1 MSISTQ
7 TQAVLLLTTY
17 FGKPMKDE
25 PKPLSPTEWGRF
37 AQWLKDHEVFPDAL
51 LRQDPAGV
59 LADWV
64 DRTVTPERIRHLL
77 ARAGALGLAAE
88 KWERA
93 GLWVLTRA
101 DPVYPAR
108 LKKRLKTAS
117 PPVLFG
123 CGRRNLLNQGGI
135 AVVGSRYPSEQDL
148 AFTRHMGG
156 EAALQGL
163 SVVSGGARGVDEAA
177 MSGALEREGTAVG
190 VLSNSLLRAAT
201 SAKYRKALMAG
212 DIALVSP
219 FNPEAGFDVGNAMAR
234 NRYIYC
240 LADAAIVIAAGKERG
255 GTWSGATENLKK
267 GWVPLWVKSH
277 QDPASGNSELVKRGA
292 QWLPDGEI
300 QLSALFAP
308 DLAKPMDRSGPRLF
322 DGPTP
327 QSSASDGSVE
337 YRPGSGSADL
347 PAAGKEV
354 PDSRRGYDHFLHQLE
369 LLTARAPATPEQL
382 LKSID
387 VSRTQLNDWLGRA
400 VGEGYA
406 GKLSKPL
413 RYQWKPQQP
422 RQSSLFDDTQ
432 PASEEHNGTGQ

>member
-1 MSISTQ
+1 MSISNQ

-17 FGKPMKDE
+17 FGKPTKNE

-37 AQWLKDHEVFPDAL
+37 AQWLKDHEVLPDAFL
-51 LRQDPAGV
+51 QQDPAGV
-59 LADWV
+59 LAGWV
-64 DRTVTPERIRHLL
+64 DRTVTPGRIQHLL

-135 AVVGSRYPSEQDL
+135 AIVGSRYPNEQNL
-148 AFTRHMGG
+148 AFTKHLGS

-177 MSGALEREGTAVG
+177 MSGALEREGTVVG

-212 DIALVSP
+212 DLALVSP

-240 LADAAIVIAAGKERG
+240 LADTAIVIAASKEKG
-255 GTWSGATENLKK
+255 GTWNGATENLKK

-292 QWLPDGEI
+292 QWLPDGEL

-308 DLAKPMDRSGPRLF
+308 DLVEPADRPAGRPVDVL
-322 DGPTP
+322 TQ

-337 YRPGSGSADL
+337 YRPGLGSADL
-347 PAAGKEV
+347 SAAGKEG
-354 PDSRRGYDHFLHQLE
+354 PDSRHGYDLFLRRLE
-369 LLTARAPATPEQL
+369 LLTARAPVTPEQL
-382 LKSID
+382 LKSVD
-387 VSRTQLNDWLGRA
+387 VSRSQLSDWLGRA
-400 VGEGYA
+400 AGEGHA
-406 GKLSKPL
+406 RKLSKPL
-413 RYQWKPQQP
+413 RYQWKPQQS

-432 PASEEHNGTGQ
+432 PASGKHNGTGQ

>member
-1 MSISTQ
+1 MSISNQ

-17 FGKPMKDE
+17 LGKPTEGE

-51 LRQDPAGV
+51 LEQDPAGV

-101 DPVYPAR
+101 GPVYPAR
-108 LKKRLKTAS
+108 LKKRLKTNS

-123 CGRRNLLNQGGI
+123 CGRRSLLNQGGI
-135 AVVGSRYPSEQDL
+135 AVVGSRYPSKQDL
-148 AFTRHMGG
+148 AFTTHLGG

-177 MSGALEREGTAVG
+177 ISGALEREGTAVG

-212 DIALVSP
+212 DLALVSP

-240 LADAAIVIAAGKERG
+240 LADAAIVIAAGKGKG
-255 GTWSGATENLKK
+255 GTWNGATENLRK

-292 QWLPDGEI
+292 QWLPDGEL
-300 QLSALFAP
+300 QLTALSARDLETAQWNTDRDQEAP
-308 DLAKPMDRSGPRLF
+308 ICPLQARKCRTAGAAMTTFFINWSFSPPRHLPHRSNCSSPSMSTDRNSMTGWGERSAKDTPRS
-322 DGPTP
+322 
-327 QSSASDGSVE
+327 
-337 YRPGSGSADL
+337 
-347 PAAGKEV
+347 
-354 PDSRRGYDHFLHQLE
+354 
-369 LLTARAPATPEQL
+369 
-382 LKSID
+382 
-387 VSRTQLNDWLGRA
+387 
-400 VGEGYA
+400 
-406 GKLSKPL
+406 
-413 RYQWKPQQP
+413 
-422 RQSSLFDDTQ
+422 
-432 PASEEHNGTGQ
+432 

>member
-1 MSISTQ
+1 MSISNQ
-7 TQAVLLLTTY
+7 TQAVLLLTAY
-17 FGKPMKDE
+17 FGKPTKDE

-37 AQWLKDHEVFPDAL
+37 AQWLKDHEVLPDAL
-51 LRQDPAGV
+51 LQQDPAGV

-64 DRTVTPERIRHLL
+64 DRTVTPGRIRHLL
-77 ARAGALGLAAE
+77 ARAGALGLAVE
-88 KWERA
+88 KWERT

-123 CGRRNLLNQGGI
+123 CGRRSLLNQGGI
-135 AVVGSRYPSEQDL
+135 AVVGSRHPSKQDI
-148 AFTRHMGG
+148 AFTRHLGG

-201 SAKYRKALMAG
+201 SVKYRKALMAG
-212 DIALVSP
+212 DLALVSP

-240 LADAAIVIAAGKERG
+240 LADAAIVIAASKERG
-255 GTWSGATENLKK
+255 GTWNGATENLKK
-267 GWVPLWVKSH
+267 GWVSLWVKPH

-292 QWLPDGEI
+292 QWLPDGEL
-300 QLSALFAP
+300 QLSALV
-308 DLAKPMDRSGPRLF
+308 DRPAGRPF
-322 DGPTP
+322 DVPTP

-337 YRPGSGSADL
+337 YRSGPGSADL
-347 PAAGKEV
+347 PTTGKEV
-354 PDSRRGYDHFLHQLE
+354 LDSRRGYDLFLHRLE
-369 LLTARAPATPEQL
+369 LLTARVPVTPEQL

-387 VSRTQLNDWLGRA
+387 VSKSQLNDWLRRA
-400 VGEGYA
+400 VGEGHA
-406 GKLSKPL
+406 RKLSKPL
-413 RYQWKPQQP
+413 RYQWKPQQS
-422 RQSSLFDDTQ
+422 RQSSLFDDT
-432 PASEEHNGTGQ
+432 